1 MMNEF
6 NGGEHERWLDMKIL
20 SVASCHADIHSVNLR
35 LFANV
40 TQPLNHS
47 IAMVLV
53 TQDVLW
59 TYEFMTA
66 YLCPVQHS

>member
-20 SVASCHADIHSVNLR
+20 SVASCHADIHSVSLR

-53 TQDVLW
+53 TQDV
-59 TYEFMTA
+59 
-66 YLCPVQHS
+66 